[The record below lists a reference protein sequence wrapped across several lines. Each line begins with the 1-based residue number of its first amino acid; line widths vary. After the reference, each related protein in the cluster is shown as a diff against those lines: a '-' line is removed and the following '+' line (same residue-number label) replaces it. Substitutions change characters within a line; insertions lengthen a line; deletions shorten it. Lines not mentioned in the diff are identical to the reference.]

1 MAVGSA
7 QRRAGRQARFAEA
20 FGEHSSR
27 ALDLVELLE
36 LAWHD
41 CYGEITPP
49 DHVIEDIVVCAQGS
63 LEGLIGAAR
72 LAVADSRDV
81 RSAAEDLRNGV
92 RLRADYGCERQ

>member
-1 MAVGSA
+1 MAVGREE
-7 QRRAGRQARFAEA
+7 RRAERQARFAGA
-20 FGEHSSR
+20 FGQHSSR

-41 CYGEITPP
+41 YYGEITPP

-63 LEGLIGAAR
+63 LEGPIGAAR

-81 RSAAEDLRNGV
+81 RSAAGDLRNGA
-92 RLRADYGCERQ
+92 RLRADHRCERQ